1 MKNIF
6 IKHPNLGRESYLQH
20 FEKVLGF
27 SCLLFS
33 LSFKALVHVM
43 LPFCFET
50 AVSDRIKTLNEGM
63 QKRREDAMKEMGN

>member
-1 MKNIF
+1 MKNTF
-6 IKHPNLGRESYLQH
+6 IKHPNLGRESFLQH

-43 LPFCFET
+43 SPFCFET
-50 AVSDRIKTLNEGM
+50 AVRVKTLNEGM
-63 QKRREDAMKEMGN
+63 QKRRGDAKKEMEN

>member
-1 MKNIF
+1 MI
-6 IKHPNLGRESYLQH
+6 
-20 FEKVLGF
+20 
-27 SCLLFS
+27 
-33 LSFKALVHVM
+33 